1 MTSVALSSPVFFLL
15 LAGLIGSVVLLYLLR
30 PPVLNRLMSSNLI
43 WRRVLGSSR
52 AINERWRW
60 WLSLLLATLI
70 AICLLLAAFR
80 PMDNGQMNDRSLIIF
95 DNAPSMGALTRDGM
109 SRFNVA
115 KDSVTRHL
123 NSLSKDMQVM
133 LVDTQ
138 RQVTT
143 PSFGSISQALE
154 ILDSLSVGSSL
165 DPLVPAQVATID
177 ASRKFIYTDG
187 VMIGGVPE
195 DFTSVSAFQP
205 VPNVGIT
212 RLSFA
217 AVPGNTQ
224 QRQAFIEI
232 VNGGGEPTVVE
243 IALTQTESRLITR
256 QVELAPYEKLTQ
268 IFDATAFE
276 SGPVKAS
283 VVSTVDR
290 FKADD
295 VAFGYITAK
304 RQVRVGFVSDDVD
317 SKMLT
322 LLDLMPRVV
331 LTSLTNADYQ
341 GLESEELQFD
351 ILVFDRVS
359 VDRKPVIPSI
369 FFGVNSA
376 NWLGASVSSIRS
388 SQLSVEKNTAHPIL
402 RNISMTDLLIE
413 SGVLFAPAVGVEALL
428 TSEDEAILAIA
439 VPGAVKSVLLGFDLD
454 KSNLAFLADFP
465 IFLSNSITWLVDE
478 PPILNATPGTI
489 KLPSDITKV
498 YRIDGVDVPLWFADG
513 NSYFHTR
520 ETGLFTG
527 FSSNGPLRVSV
538 SQLDRRFSDINK
550 SNLPIF
556 ESSENFVAPGLNGY
570 SLSFLVGA
578 LTLILLMVDW
588 YLYHRRVTQ

>member
-1 MTSVALSSPVFFLL
+1 MTSVALSSPVFSLL

-115 KDSVTRHL
+115 KDSVIRHL

-232 VNGGGEPTVVE
+232 VNGGAEPTVVE

-268 IFDATAFE
+268 IFDVTAFE

-290 FKADD
+290 FKSDD

-388 SQLSVEKNTAHPIL
+388 SQLSVERNTAHPIL

-413 SGVLFAPAVGVEALL
+413 SGVLFAPMVGVEALL

-538 SQLDRRFSDINK
+538 SQLDRRFSDINR

-556 ESSENFVAPGLNGY
+556 ESSKNFVSPGLNGY
-570 SLSFLVGA
+570 SFSFLVGA
-578 LTLILLMVDW
+578 LTLILLIVDW

>member
-15 LAGLIGSVVLLYLLR
+15 LAGLIGTVVLLYLLR

-43 WRRVLGSSR
+43 WRRILGSSR

-70 AICLLLAAFR
+70 AICLLLATFR

-95 DNAPSMGALTRDGM
+95 DNAPSMGALTQDGM

-115 KDSVTRHL
+115 KDSVIRHL

-154 ILDSLSVGSSL
+154 ILDSLSVGNSL

-413 SGVLFAPAVGVEALL
+413 SGVLFAPMVGVEALL

>member
-15 LAGLIGSVVLLYLLR
+15 LAGLIGTVVLLYLLR

-43 WRRVLGSSR
+43 WRRILGSSR

-70 AICLLLAAFR
+70 AICLLLATFR

-95 DNAPSMGALTRDGM
+95 DNAPSMGALTQDGL

-115 KDSVTRHL
+115 KDSVIRHL

-224 QRQAFIEI
+224 KRQAFIEI
-232 VNGGGEPTVVE
+232 VNGGAEPTVVE

>member
-15 LAGLIGSVVLLYLLR
+15 LAGLIGTVVLLYLLR

-43 WRRVLGSSR
+43 WRRILGSSR

-70 AICLLLAAFR
+70 AICLLLATFR

-95 DNAPSMGALTRDGM
+95 DNAPSMGALTQDGL

-115 KDSVTRHL
+115 KDSVIRHL

-154 ILDSLSVGSSL
+154 ILDSLSVGNSL

-232 VNGGGEPTVVE
+232 VNGGGEPAVVE

>member
-95 DNAPSMGALTRDGM
+95 DNAPSMGALTQDGL

-232 VNGGGEPTVVE
+232 VNGGAEPTVVE

-304 RQVRVGFVSDDVD
+304 RQVRVGFVSDDID

-322 LLDLMPRVV
+322 LLDLMPRIV

-388 SQLSVEKNTAHPIL
+388 SQLSVERNTAHPIL

-413 SGVLFAPAVGVEALL
+413 SGVLFAPMVGVEALL

-538 SQLDRRFSDINK
+538 SQLDRRFSDINR

-556 ESSENFVAPGLNGY
+556 ESSKNFVAPGLNGY
-570 SLSFLVGA
+570 SFSFLVGA

>member
-217 AVPGNTQ
+217 AVPGNMQ

-232 VNGGGEPTVVE
+232 VNGGAEPTVVE

-317 SKMLT
+317 SKILT

-388 SQLSVEKNTAHPIL
+388 SQLSVERNTAHPIL

-413 SGVLFAPAVGVEALL
+413 SGVLFAPMVGVEALL

-498 YRIDGVDVPLWFADG
+498 YRIDGVDVPVWFADG

-538 SQLDRRFSDINK
+538 SQLDRRFSDINR

-556 ESSENFVAPGLNGY
+556 ESSKNFVSPGLNGY
-570 SLSFLVGA
+570 SFSFLVGA

>member
-1 MTSVALSSPVFFLL
+1 
-15 LAGLIGSVVLLYLLR
+15 
-30 PPVLNRLMSSNLI
+30 
-43 WRRVLGSSR
+43 
-52 AINERWRW
+52 
-60 WLSLLLATLI
+60 
-70 AICLLLAAFR
+70 
-80 PMDNGQMNDRSLIIF
+80 
-95 DNAPSMGALTRDGM
+95 
-109 SRFNVA
+109 
-115 KDSVTRHL
+115 
-123 NSLSKDMQVM
+123 MQVM

>member
-15 LAGLIGSVVLLYLLR
+15 LAGLIGTVVLLYLLR

-43 WRRVLGSSR
+43 WRRILGSSR

-70 AICLLLAAFR
+70 AICLLLATFR

-95 DNAPSMGALTRDGM
+95 DNAPSMGALTQDGM

-115 KDSVTRHL
+115 KDSVIRHL

-154 ILDSLSVGSSL
+154 ILDSLSVGNSL

-232 VNGGGEPTVVE
+232 VNGGGEPAVVE

>member
-15 LAGLIGSVVLLYLLR
+15 LAGLIGTVVLLYLLR

-115 KDSVTRHL
+115 KDSVIRHL

-154 ILDSLSVGSSL
+154 ILDSLSVGNSL

-388 SQLSVEKNTAHPIL
+388 SQLSVERNTAHPIL

-413 SGVLFAPAVGVEALL
+413 SGVLFAPMVGVEALL

>member
-15 LAGLIGSVVLLYLLR
+15 LAGLIGTVVLLYLLR

-43 WRRVLGSSR
+43 WRRILGSSR

-70 AICLLLAAFR
+70 AICLLLATFR

-154 ILDSLSVGSSL
+154 ILDSLSVGNSL

>member
-115 KDSVTRHL
+115 KDSVIRHL

-232 VNGGGEPTVVE
+232 VNGGGEPAVVE

-317 SKMLT
+317 SKILT

-341 GLESEELQFD
+341 GLESEDLQFD

-413 SGVLFAPAVGVEALL
+413 SGVLFAPMVGVEALL

-538 SQLDRRFSDINK
+538 SQLDRRFSDINR

-556 ESSENFVAPGLNGY
+556 ESSKNFVSPGLNGY
-570 SLSFLVGA
+570 SFSFLVGA

>member
-15 LAGLIGSVVLLYLLR
+15 LAGLIGTVVLLYLLR

-43 WRRVLGSSR
+43 WRRILGSSR

-70 AICLLLAAFR
+70 AICLLLATFR

-154 ILDSLSVGSSL
+154 ILDSLSVGNSL

-232 VNGGGEPTVVE
+232 VNGGAEPTVVE

-331 LTSLTNADYQ
+331 LTSMTNADYQ

-413 SGVLFAPAVGVEALL
+413 SGVLFAPMVGVEALL